1 MAAMPDGTPPAKTIR
16 DIPGLVAAGLAHASD
31 RTALE
36 QVAARYAVALT
47 PAVVSLI
54 DPADPADP
62 IAAQYVPHPDERV
75 IAPGEHPDP
84 IADLALSPV
93 KGIVHRYP
101 DRALV
106 KPLLAC
112 PVYCRFCFR
121 REQVGPDG
129 GVLTEAELDAAI
141 GYVAARPAIREVI
154 LTGGDPLMLSSRR
167 LSAILAALEAIP
179 HVETL
184 RIHTRV
190 PVADPPRVSEA
201 LAEALTT
208 DKALWLL
215 VHVNHARELA
225 PTARAAL
232 ARLVSR
238 GIPLLSQSVLL
249 AGVNDSAEALE
260 ALCRALIAARV
271 KPHYLHM
278 LDFAPGT
285 RRFRVPVARARA
297 LHRGLRG
304 RLPGHAIPTLILDI
318 PGGHGKVPAGE
329 SHLARAGADWIA
341 TAPGGGRH
349 PYPSR
354 LAGPPESR

>member
-1 MAAMPDGTPPAKTIR
+1 MPDGTPPAKTIR
-16 DIPGLVAAGLAHASD
+16 DIPGLIAAGLARAED
-31 RTALE
+31 RADLE
-36 QVAARYAVALT
+36 TVAARYAVALT
-47 PAVVSLI
+47 PAVTALI
-54 DPADPADP
+54 DPADPSDP

-75 IAPGEHPDP
+75 TAPDEHPDP
-84 IADLALSPV
+84 IADEALSPV

-101 DRALV
+101 DRALL

-121 REQVGPDG
+121 REQVGPAG
-129 GVLTEAELDAAI
+129 GVLTEAELDAALAYI
-141 GYVAARPAIREVI
+141 AARPAIREVI
-154 LTGGDPLMLSSRR
+154 LTGGDPLMLSPRR
-167 LSAILAALEAIP
+167 LRAILVALEAIP

-190 PVADPPRVSEA
+190 PVAEPSLVTDA
-201 LAEALTT
+201 LAEALAT
-208 DKALWLL
+208 DKALWIA
-215 VHVNHARELA
+215 VHVNHARELSPA
-225 PTARAAL
+225 PRAAL
-232 ARLVSR
+232 TRLVAR

-260 ALCRALIAARV
+260 TLCRALIAARV
-271 KPHYLHM
+271 RPHYLHM

-285 RRFRVPVARARA
+285 GRFRVPVARARA

-329 SHLARAGADWIA
+329 SHLVREPDGSWRAGNPWGNEHAYP
-341 TAPGGGRH
+341 PG
-349 PYPSR
+349 SV
-354 LAGPPESR
+354 